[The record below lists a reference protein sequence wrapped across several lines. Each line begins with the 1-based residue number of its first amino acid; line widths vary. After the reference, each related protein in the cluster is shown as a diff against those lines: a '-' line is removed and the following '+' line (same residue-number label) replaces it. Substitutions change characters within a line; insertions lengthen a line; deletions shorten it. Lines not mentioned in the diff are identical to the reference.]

1 MKGPAIG
8 MNIRRHILK
17 LFVKIYMVLC
27 QTFMPF
33 KLPCIC
39 FSSSSMAFESS
50 RVSGVRTPATVMTID
65 NRKKT
70 RTVRIFLDLT
80 EEFPQ
85 KLPTVLK
92 PSLVRYVLGS
102 ILKARN
108 PLAIGFST
116 SLILTF
122 FSTPDWFAAKPLTS
136 CSAAIKEYKYTLSS
150 EILG

>member
-17 LFVKIYMVLC
+17 LFVKIYKVLC

-33 KLPCIC
+33 KSSCIC

-70 RTVRIFLDLT
+70 RIVRIFLDLT

-92 PSLVRYVLGS
+92 PSLCVIFWVLF
-102 ILKARN
+102 LK
-108 PLAIGFST
+108 LG
-116 SLILTF
+116 
-122 FSTPDWFAAKPLTS
+122 
-136 CSAAIKEYKYTLSS
+136 TL
-150 EILG
+150 LRLDLVF